1 MAARPHR
8 PSNGPPGL
16 LVRVFLFSRPLK
28 GPVLMRMLSLAAF
41 AVLALVVGAY
51 EEDAMMIVIGVAS
64 AVGAF
69 ASQPRWR
76 LSTFLTILSD
86 LFAFETILF
95 GLADIVSLLGY
106 WPAAYADYSLPR
118 YLPLATALFGV
129 ALFAI
134 SHIPFVRRMMALTDP
149 FFEAQTPISIRPWPL
164 SPIALRQSL
173 YARINIFFLILIN
186 QFQVALGVRLNFF
199 YRAFGNAIQ
208 IPDAIHA
215 GAFWNQLLWVFVPL
229 VTISILAF
237 LLEFY
242 VALNFVLQWRR
253 WMTASYTSR
262 WLMHSMHYKLAL
274 AAADADNP
282 HQQAL
287 GDFAGQRIPTDNPD
301 QRISE
306 DIGGFI
312 SGAGGV
318 GAYMNAGIYNYT
330 IQAMTT
336 ATNLV
341 AFSIIL
347 WGISRDMNLSIFGV
361 PIPGF
366 LFWVAIL
373 YAFFATGMMHLIGR
387 SLSRLMFRQQA
398 VEADFRFDLARIR
411 EFSEQIALL
420 KGEPREIER
429 ADRVF
434 NNVFVTVQ
442 RIIRVRTWLNSF
454 LQFYTQISAIIP
466 YVVVAP
472 FYFVVKKVD
481 FGTFNQAADAF
492 GNVNTAMNFFVNQ
505 YTGLASFS
513 ATIQR
518 LTSFEEAFARTRAAE
533 AMTPRIVA
541 KAGEGPTLS
550 LNDVDLAL
558 PDGRRLAHV
567 ADLVLVPQESTL
579 VVGPSG
585 VGKSTFFRAI
595 AGLWSY
601 GSGEIRQPEYAKLML
616 LPQRPYIPIG
626 PLREALAYPASSTN
640 FSDERL
646 VETLIKVGL
655 PAFADRLD
663 ENENWQM
670 RLSGGEQQRLA
681 VARALLAEPD
691 WLFLDESTASLDE
704 KSEAN
709 LYRAIVET
717 LPRTTIV
724 SIGHQATINQFHKR
738 RITFE
743 PRDGAPATVSA
754 EPEPAT

>member
-1 MAARPHR
+1 
-8 PSNGPPGL
+8 
-16 LVRVFLFSRPLK
+16 
-28 GPVLMRMLSLAAF
+28 MRMLSLAAF
-41 AVLALVVGAY
+41 ALLALIVGAY
-51 EEDAMMIVIGVAS
+51 EKDGMMLVIGVAS
-64 AVGAF
+64 AIGAV
-69 ASQPRWR
+69 ASHPRWR
-76 LSTFLTILSD
+76 LSTFLNILFD
-86 LFAFETILF
+86 LFAIETIIF

-106 WPAAYADYSLPR
+106 WPEAYAAYSLPR

-129 ALFAI
+129 AIFGI
-134 SHIPFVRRMMALTDP
+134 SHFRFVRRMTALTDP
-149 FFEAQTPISIRPWPL
+149 FFEAQTPISIRPLPRP
-164 SPIALRQSL
+164 PIALRQSL
-173 YARINIFFLILIN
+173 YARINIYFLILIN

-208 IPDAIHA
+208 IPDAVHM
-215 GAFWNQLLWVFVPL
+215 GEFWTQLLWVFVPL

-262 WLMHSMHYKLAL
+262 WLLHSMHYRLAL
-274 AAADADNP
+274 TANYADVP
-282 HQQAL
+282 QQQAM
-287 GDFAGQRIPTDNPD
+287 GDIPGARIPTDNPD

-318 GAYMNAGIYNYT
+318 GAYQNAGIYNYT

-347 WGISRDMNLSIFGV
+347 WGISRNMKLSAFGI

-420 KGEPREIER
+420 KGEQREIDR
-429 ADRVF
+429 ANRVF

-442 RIIRVRTWLNSF
+442 RIIRVRTMLNSF
-454 LQFYTQISAIIP
+454 LQFYTQITAIIP

-481 FGTFNQAADAF
+481 FGTFSQAADAF

-518 LTSFEEAFARTRAAE
+518 LTSFEEAFARARAE
-533 AMTPRIVA
+533 EQRTPRLTA
-541 KAGEGPTLS
+541 EPSQAPTLS
-550 LNDVDLAL
+550 LDDVELAL
-558 PDGRRLAHV
+558 PDGRRLAHI
-567 ADLVLVPQESTL
+567 ADLVLVPQESTMF
-579 VVGPSG
+579 VGPSG
-585 VGKSTFFRAI
+585 VGKSTLFRAI
-595 AGLWSY
+595 AGLWPY
-601 GSGEIRQPEYAKLML
+601 GSGEIQQPAFAKLML

-626 PLREALAYPASSTN
+626 PLRDALAYPAASGN
-640 FSDERL
+640 FSDQQL
-646 VETLIKVGL
+646 TETLIKVGL
-655 PAFADRLD
+655 PALAERLD
-663 ENENWQM
+663 DNENWQM
-670 RLSGGEQQRLA
+670 QLSGGEQQRLA
-681 VARALLAEPD
+681 VARALLAAPD
-691 WLFLDESTASLDE
+691 WLFLDESTNSLDE
-704 KSEAN
+704 KSEAD
-709 LYRAIVET
+709 LYRTIMKA
-717 LPRTTIV
+717 LPSTTIV
-724 SIGHQATINQFHKR
+724 SIGHQTTISQFHKR
-738 RITFE
+738 RVTFE
-743 PRDGAPATVSA
+743 TRDGAPAKVVP
-754 EPEPAT
+754 EPEPAA

>member
-1 MAARPHR
+1 
-8 PSNGPPGL
+8 
-16 LVRVFLFSRPLK
+16 
-28 GPVLMRMLSLAAF
+28 MRMLSLAVF
-41 AVLALVVGAY
+41 ATLALVVGVY
-51 EEDAMMIVIGVAS
+51 EEDAMMIIIGVAS
-64 AVGAF
+64 AVGAV
-69 ASQPRWR
+69 ASHPRWR
-76 LSTFLTILSD
+76 LSTFLTVLFD
-86 LFAFETILF
+86 LFAFETVMF
-95 GLADIVSLLGY
+95 GLADIISLLGY
-106 WPAAYADYSLPR
+106 WPPAYADYSLPR

-129 ALFAI
+129 AIFGI
-134 SHIPFVRRMMALTDP
+134 SHFAFVRRMMALTDP
-149 FFEAQTPISIRPWPL
+149 FFEARTPISIRPLPMQ
-164 SPIALRQSL
+164 PIAVRQSL

-208 IPDAIHA
+208 VPDALHA
-215 GAFWNQLLWVFVPL
+215 AEFWNQLLWVFVPL

-237 LLEFY
+237 LVEFY

-262 WLMHSMHYKLAL
+262 WLLHAMHYKLAL
-274 AAADADNP
+274 TANYEDIPTGEPSNP
-282 HQQAL
+282 GL
-287 GDFAGQRIPTDNPD
+287 RPPTDNPD

-306 DIGGFI
+306 DIGGFV

-347 WGISRDMNLSIFGV
+347 WGISRNMDLSILGV

-373 YAFFATGMMHLIGR
+373 YAVFATGIMHLIGR

-420 KGEPREIER
+420 KGEQREIDR

-434 NNVFVTVQ
+434 GNVFSTVQ
-442 RIIRVRTWLNSF
+442 RIIRVRTFLNAF
-454 LQFYTQISAIIP
+454 LQFYTQITAIIP
-466 YVVVAP
+466 FVVVAP

-533 AMTPRIVA
+533 AITPRIIA
-541 KAGEGPTLS
+541 RAAEGPNLALTG
-550 LNDVDLAL
+550 VDLAL
-558 PDGRRLAHV
+558 PDGRKLAHV

-579 VVGPSG
+579 FVGPSG
-585 VGKSTFFRAI
+585 VGKSTLFRAI
-595 AGLWSY
+595 AGLWPF

-626 PLREALAYPASSTN
+626 PLREALAYPASAAN

-646 VETLIKVGL
+646 SETLIKVGL
-655 PAFADRLD
+655 PALASRLD
-663 ENENWQM
+663 ETENWQM

-691 WLFLDESTASLDE
+691 WLFLDESTNSLDE

-709 LYRAIVET
+709 LYRVIVET
-717 LPRTTIV
+717 LPRTTLV
-724 SIGHQATINQFHKR
+724 SIGHQATMNQFHKR
-738 RITFE
+738 RIGFE
-743 PRDGAPATVSA
+743 TRDGAPAAVV
-754 EPEPAT
+754 PEAAPAA